1 MKVCI
6 SLSFVI
12 CNEESDG
19 MQSFHEVAHMGS
31 LDILSVEESDDFH
44 AVSLPILKLFVT
56 LASSKLLALGKAQ
69 INLALLSFFRNFADV
84 IESQPSLGFRQPMAS
99 EGKEAPC
106 AYSGSA

>member
-12 CNEESDG
+12 CNEESNG

-31 LDILSVEESDDFH
+31 LDILSVEENDDFH

-56 LASSKLLALGKAQ
+56 LALPKLLALGKAQ
-69 INLALLSFFRNFADV
+69 INLALPSFFRNSDFV
-84 IESQPSLGFRQPMAS
+84 EVTCTRKSSNKFGSSLVFS
-99 EGKEAPC
+99 
-106 AYSGSA
+106 